1 MPPTLIPR
9 SGRLSIVVSCAFLS
23 LLTGPSDAR
32 AEAPYDIG
40 PAEHVADLLIAE
52 PAGEAVV
59 IGDMLAGTHD
69 LEDTAE
75 HVRDLFSALDVPF
88 HVYASPSMPYSY
100 EGREFLSEVAD
111 RVGADGLYVHI
122 ADGSSM
128 VRTVAMGV
136 DTPMEDVDGLVGARV
151 RDEERPSIE
160 TIAEIYV
167 ETLLDPALEEWA
179 GNPWYGPPRDP
190 LGEES
195 GERVPSGLLDPD
207 RPGASADAGL
217 LAGTVGGALIV
228 SAVVRVRVL
237 RRRYRASREDLPGT
251 GVVVGAVAVAAV
263 IAVGAGAATSGAVP
277 GRPENPASVRGLS
290 SPPHVTSTERIDR
303 IVDGWDDTPLYVDP
317 HVPGDR
323 AGLARI
329 GAELGETE
337 VPVRAALMVQH
348 WSDESVGVPDVL
360 AYALAH
366 TYGEEGV
373 YVVLDVTG
381 GRVGTALV
389 GARSTGEGF
398 DWSPP
403 SPSDPVV
410 WERTALAESLHGLAD
425 AFGGVVLDPT
435 VEPSVPPEVEE
446 RIARSP
452 DVPRGPGPGFL
463 FAGLLPGLL
472 VVGPLLGAALS
483 AVHLFGSRLARRTV
497 PIRGRRLRAQ
507 AGREARRMLE
517 DLERAPNRTPGLSEA
532 TAEADVVLAALRGR
546 PDDLDLL
553 GVIVLA
559 RRARERLSGTL
570 SRPSVCMLDP
580 LHGPAEGRGRPRHT
594 RERIPLCAECLRIR
608 EEERVPLRL
617 RLGTRIVFHGT
628 AERVWGRTWYGT
640 RGVLERHMVEEERV
654 AR

>member
-9 SGRLSIVVSCAFLS
+9 SGRLSIIVSCAFLS
-23 LLTGPSDAR
+23 LLAGPSDAR
-32 AEAPYDIG
+32 AEALHDIG
-40 PAEHVADLLIAE
+40 PAEYVADLLIAE
-52 PAGEAVV
+52 PEGEAVV

-69 LEDTAE
+69 LEDTAD
-75 HVRDLFSALDVPF
+75 HVRDLFSDLGVPF
-88 HVYASPSMPYSY
+88 HVYASPSMPYTY
-100 EGREFLSEVAD
+100 EGRAFLSEVAE

-122 ADGSSM
+122 ADGSPR
-128 VRTVAMGV
+128 VRTVAVGV
-136 DTPMEDVDGLVGARV
+136 DTPVEDVDGLVGARA
-151 RDEERPSIE
+151 RDEEHSSIE

-179 GNPWYGPPRDP
+179 ENPWHVPPRDP
-190 LGEES
+190 LDEEGGDRS
-195 GERVPSGLLDPD
+195 SSGLLDPD

-217 LAGTVGGALIV
+217 LVGTVGGALIIL
-228 SAVVRVRVL
+228 AVVRVRVL
-237 RRRYRASREDLPGT
+237 RRRYRASKEDLPGT
-251 GVVVGAVAVAAV
+251 GAVVGAVAVAAV
-263 IAVGAGAATSGAVP
+263 LAIGAGAATSGAVL
-277 GRPENPASVRGLS
+277 GRSENPASVRRLS

-303 IVDGWDDTPLYVDP
+303 IVEGWGDTPLYVDP
-317 HVPGDR
+317 HVRGDR
-323 AGLARI
+323 IGLTRI
-329 GAELGETE
+329 GAGLEEGT

-348 WSDESVGVPDVL
+348 GSDESAGVPDVL

-373 YVVLDVTG
+373 YVVLDVIG
-381 GRVGTALV
+381 GRVGTAFV
-389 GARSTGEGF
+389 GARPTGEGF

-403 SPSDPVV
+403 RPSDPDGA
-410 WERTALAESLHGLAD
+410 ALAESLHGLAD
-425 AFGGVVLDPT
+425 AFGDTVPDPT
-435 VEPSVPPEVEE
+435 VEPRVPPEVEE
-446 RIARSP
+446 WIARSP

-463 FAGLLPGLL
+463 SDGLLPGLF

-483 AVHLFGSRLARRTV
+483 AAHLFGTRLVRRAV

-507 AGREARRMLE
+507 AEREARRMLE

-532 TAEADVVLAALRGR
+532 TAEADVALAALHGD

-559 RRARERLSGTL
+559 RRARGRLSGTV

-594 RERIPLCAECLRIR
+594 RRRIPLCAECLRLP
-608 EEERVPLRL
+608 EEERVPLLL
-617 RLGTRIVFHGT
+617 RIGSRIVFHGT

-640 RGVLERHMVEEERV
+640 REVLERHMVEEERV